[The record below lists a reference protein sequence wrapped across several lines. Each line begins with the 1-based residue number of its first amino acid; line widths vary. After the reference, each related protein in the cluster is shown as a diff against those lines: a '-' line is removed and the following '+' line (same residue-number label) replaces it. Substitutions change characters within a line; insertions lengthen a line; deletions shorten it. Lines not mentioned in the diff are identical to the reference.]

1 MTLLFE
7 TDPTVATAL
16 RPAAGVDTVVV
27 DTITDLRRQ
36 LETPGGHDLVVLGPS
51 LDELTALE
59 VAASYRVS
67 LPSLGVV
74 LVRRRV
80 DSAVLREAMR
90 AGVRE
95 VVKADDLAGLGEACQ
110 RSHDLSAA
118 FTIGQADAEGPAV
131 TVGQLVTVFA
141 AKGGCGK
148 TTMATNLA
156 VALVGA
162 GRRVCLVDLDLA
174 FGDVAI
180 ALALFPV
187 RTVADAVGLTR
198 LDQTAVRSLVTPH
211 DSGLDTIVAPVE
223 PGTAESVS
231 GPLVRDLLTVL
242 KTMYDVV
249 VVDSPP
255 AFTDPVLAAFD
266 LSEHFVLLATLDI
279 PAVKNLKLT
288 LETLE
293 LLSYPP
299 ERSHVVLNRSDAKVG
314 LTIADV
320 EKTLRTTIAAQVPS
334 SRAVPTCINRGVPIV
349 LDQPGHPVS
358 VAIRRFAEHTLLATT
373 TTTATITGTA
383 PPTRLAF
390 LRSRRTKVSS

>member
-16 RPAAGVDTVVV
+16 RPAAGADTQVV

-36 LETPGGHDLVVLGPS
+36 LKTPGVHDLVVLGPGI
-51 LDELTALE
+51 DERTALE
-59 VAASYRVS
+59 VAAAYRLS
-67 LPSLGVV
+67 HPSLGVV

-80 DSAVLREAMR
+80 DSAVLRDAMR

-95 VVKADDLAGLGEACQ
+95 VVKADDLAALGEACQ
-110 RSHDLSAA
+110 RSHALSVA
-118 FTIGQADAEGPAV
+118 FTTGQTGADAPPVA
-131 TVGQLVTVFA
+131 VGQLVTVFA

-162 GRRVCLVDLDLA
+162 RRRVCLLDLDLA

-180 ALALFPV
+180 ALQLFPT
-187 RTVADAVGLTR
+187 RTIADAVGLNR

-211 DSGLDTIVAPVE
+211 SSGLDTLLAPVE
-223 PGTAESVS
+223 PGTAESVP

-249 VVDSPP
+249 VVDCPP

-314 LTIADV
+314 LSLADV
-320 EKTLRTTIAAQVPS
+320 EKTLRTTIAVQVPS

-349 LDQPGHPVS
+349 LDQPHHPVS
-358 VAIRRFAEHTLLATT
+358 VAIRRFAERLLLPAGE
-373 TTTATITGTA
+373 AVA
-383 PPTRLAF
+383 PPTRLGF
-390 LRSRRTKVSS
+390 LRARHAKVSS